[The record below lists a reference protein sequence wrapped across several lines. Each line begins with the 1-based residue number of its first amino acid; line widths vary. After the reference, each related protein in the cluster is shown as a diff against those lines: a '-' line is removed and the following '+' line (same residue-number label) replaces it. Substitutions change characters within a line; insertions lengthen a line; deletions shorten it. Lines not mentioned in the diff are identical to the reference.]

1 KGVRPIVLI
10 EGYMTDTSY
19 VEILCN
25 HATPTFCHVSEEE
38 GKKFLEDPEWTTDYK
53 PSSNIRKKLHSYFL
67 IDDTFSTWCEW
78 SLTSFLESEKMRGAL
93 AVCSKRALHQ
103 QFSDSLN
110 AILESDAP
118 SEVKKRVKDLKKEMY
133 SPAVQRF
140 WEQIQVE
147 EELTFAKTKY
157 KGKKALISLKKDF
170 EKDVLNDLEKIV
182 EEEVTKSRSV
192 LEQPLKRPAADFDYD
207 SSDHAVDGLDAI
219 KTPDSCEKNQAGK
232 KRKMAYDSDDVF
244 EVALSDDALSTEEPN
259 NAAEH
264 LLIINGTDIQS
275 KMKLWRKTS
284 AHIPEIHRQDLL
296 RYNILDTIDSSSTEA
311 RTLFQEYWNEIV
323 SKIEMIFP
331 NEFRDASMK
340 AQAADL
346 KEYAKVCLRGV
357 NTPQRLKEAIK
368 RAKEECQSKVES
380 GQCIKWKNLTLKLM
394 KILGEKTLKASAI
407 EVLKH
412 SGESRSLAYKSM
424 YVNAIC
430 KDLLF
435 QARNGF
441 ECPAISFTLFKAL
454 PKFISDLWEVQ
465 DAILSSIETITVYM
479 ASTADSD
486 DNDDQVDPV
495 TKSPSKKR
503 TRKK

>member
-1 KGVRPIVLI
+1 
-10 EGYMTDTSY
+10 M
-19 VEILCN
+19 
-25 HATPTFCHVSEEE
+25 
-38 GKKFLEDPEWTTDYK
+38 TTDYK

-67 IDDTFSTWCEW
+67 IDDTFSTWREW

-93 AVCSKRALHQ
+93 AVCSRRALHQ

-110 AILESDAP
+110 VILESDAP

-147 EELTFAKTKY
+147 EELTFAETKY

-207 SSDHAVDGLDAI
+207 SSHHAVDGLDAV

-275 KMKLWRKTS
+275 KMELWRKTS
-284 AHIPEIHRQDLL
+284 AHIPEIHRQ
-296 RYNILDTIDSSSTEA
+296 E
-311 RTLFQEYWNEIV
+311 
-323 SKIEMIFP
+323 
-331 NEFRDASMK
+331 DASMK

-368 RAKEECQSKVES
+368 RAKEERQSEVES

-407 EVLKH
+407 VINRSQKDHCRRVGGSKIDAIIKLAEINLEFVLIEVSGTPCDLDHTHYVGDRKKIAKNLKIILNFIRTTYPG
-412 SGESRSLAYKSM
+412 SFEAFRRIKVFGIQIYDNKFYIYSM
-424 YVNAIC
+424 SMP
-430 KDLLF
+430 F
-435 QARNGF
+435 ARIYYFKLEMEF